1 MEHRRRP
8 RLELA
13 STRMQEI
20 EQTLRDG
27 RRLSLR
33 EAEVDDAA
41 AVLNHLAAV
50 ASETDFLTFGRRELE
65 ITLEEEEDYI
75 DSYRESSCEL
85 MLLAFVDARLVGV
98 LTFAGSPRPRLRHTG
113 ELGMSVRK
121 ADWGQGVGG
130 ALLDGLIAWA
140 RATTVITK
148 LNTRIR
154 TDNDRALGL
163 FRKKGFAIEGT
174 ISRELRIGGA
184 YFGQHALGL
193 EL

>member
-1 MEHRRRP
+1 MRGLMQP
-8 RLELA
+8 LE
-13 STRMQEI
+13 QP
-20 EQTLRDG
+20 LRDG

-33 EAEVDDAA
+33 EAEVDDAM

-50 ASETDFLTFGRRELE
+50 ATETDYLTFGKRELS

-75 DSYRESSCEL
+75 DSYRESSFEL
-85 MLLAFVDARLVGV
+85 MLLAFIDARLVGV

-113 ELGMSVRK
+113 EFGLSVRRP
-121 ADWGQGVGG
+121 DWGQGVGG

-148 LNTRIR
+148 LNVKVR
-154 TDNDRALGL
+154 TDNDRALAL
-163 FRKKGFAIEGT
+163 HRKKGFAIEGT
-174 ISRELRIGGA
+174 LSRELLVGGV
-184 YFGQHALGL
+184 YFSQHALGL